1 MISFKKKVLPKLELG
16 TESWRCLLKR
26 LITMSN
32 NNQYQRLTICKLR
45 RRTFRDLV
53 INALV
58 ASIDRSNTRQI
69 HFTLSQTRQDLVNCK
84 SGMSLLLMDRSSR
97 SRWSVFK
104 TEIGLNKTPSKSL
117 SI

>member
-16 TESWRCLLKR
+16 TESWRCHPCLNIL
-26 LITMSN
+26 SN

-45 RRTFRDLV
+45 RRTFRDSV
-53 INALV
+53 INAPA